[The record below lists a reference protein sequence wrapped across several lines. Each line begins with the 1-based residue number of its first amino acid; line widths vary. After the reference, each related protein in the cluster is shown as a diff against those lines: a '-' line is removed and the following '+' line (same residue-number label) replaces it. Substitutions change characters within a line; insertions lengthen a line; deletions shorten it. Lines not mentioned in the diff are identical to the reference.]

1 MQLSPPPFSSVK
13 AVHVVPVACMLL
25 CVTLIPLALVHI
37 PPLVDYPNHMA
48 RMQILVDDGRS
59 EHLRQYYQIRWDIL
73 PNLAIDALVPALA
86 RFVGIETAGKIFIG
100 LTLFLL
106 AGGVI
111 ALHYAL
117 HQHWSWW
124 PLMAFFFL
132 FNSILLWG
140 FLNYLFGLGVAL
152 FIFAGW
158 VAHRHRPLWQ
168 TVSIFTVLTVVL
180 FLSHLFALGVY
191 ALLVAGYELG
201 QRWRPRSNPS
211 RLIESPWIK
220 AALSLLLPTAL
231 LLASPTFWPRSD
243 QLPLAMKGTTTVA
256 SVTFVPFSTKV
267 EAMKGTIRTNHH
279 MLDRL
284 TVAILLAVLA
294 GGLASRRLCISRPM
308 IIPLAVIGI
317 AAAAMP
323 STIGAM
329 SMVEIRMPIAFVL
342 LAVAGSDWRPV
353 HRGWAVLLAVTL
365 VSLFLLRVGYIS
377 LRWQEADS
385 HYTQFVKALDRL
397 PQGVRLFSAIKLG
410 STNPVDISETR
421 HPEPIPMANL
431 ACWAV
436 ITNAAFVS
444 NIFSAP
450 SQQPIELTPPY
461 SAMPAVEEFISH
473 RRPIPWN
480 IIGKQ
485 YDYLVV
491 RRGQNLQPPFPP
503 EFVAAS
509 SGDEFQFYR
518 LPGR

>member
-1 MQLSPPPFSSVK
+1 MQHPQSLSSVK
-13 AVHVVPVACMLL
+13 AAHVLPAAIILL
-25 CVTLIPLALVHI
+25 CIALIPLSLVHI

-48 RMQILVDDGRS
+48 RMQILADDGHS
-59 EHLRQYYQIRWDIL
+59 EYLSRYYRIRWDIL
-73 PNLAIDALVPALA
+73 PNLAIDVLVPALA
-86 RFVGIETAGKIFIG
+86 RLVGIEVAGKIFIG

-106 AGGVI
+106 SGGVI

-117 HQHWSWW
+117 HERWSWW
-124 PLMAFFFL
+124 PLTAFLFL

-140 FLNYLFGLGVAL
+140 FLNYLFGLGLA
-152 FIFAGW
+152 IWCFAGW
-158 VAHRHRPLWQ
+158 VAHRHRPVWQ
-168 TVSIFTVLTVVL
+168 TMPLFSVLTVLL
-180 FLSHLFALGVY
+180 FFSHLFAFGVY
-191 ALLVAGYELG
+191 VLLLSGYELG
-201 QRWRPRSNPS
+201 QRWRHRPSSPR
-211 RLIESPWIK
+211 LVESTWAK

-243 QLPLAMKGTTTVA
+243 QLPLAMKGTSTVS

-267 EAMKGTIRTNHH
+267 EAMKGTIRTNHQT
-279 MLDRL
+279 LDRA
-284 TVAILLAVLA
+284 TVGVLLAVIL
-294 GGLASRRLCISRPM
+294 GGFAFRSLSICGPM
-308 IIPLAVIGI
+308 FVPLAILGI
-317 AAAAMP
+317 AALAMP

-342 LAVAGSDWRPV
+342 LAVAGSDWKPV
-353 HRGWAVLLAVTL
+353 PRRWAVVLAVAL
-365 VSLFLLRVGYIS
+365 ASLFLLRVGYVS
-377 LRWQEADS
+377 LRWQEADF
-385 HYTQFVKALDRL
+385 HYTQFVEALDRL

-436 ITNAAFVS
+436 ITRAAFVS

-450 SQQPIELTPPY
+450 SQQPIELTPAY
-461 SAMPAVEEFISH
+461 SAMPAMEEFISH

-491 RRGQNLQPPFPP
+491 RRGQNLQPPFPA
-503 EFVAAS
+503 EFVAAF

>member
-1 MQLSPPPFSSVK
+1 MQQTSSSVR
-13 AVHVVPVACMLL
+13 AAHILPAAFILL
-25 CVTLIPLALVHI
+25 CLALTPLALVHI

-48 RMQILVDDGRS
+48 RMQILADDGHS
-59 EHLRQYYQIRWDIL
+59 EYLSQYYRIRWDIL
-73 PNLAIDALVPALA
+73 PNLAIDVLVPALA
-86 RFVGIETAGKIFIG
+86 RLVGIETAGKLFIG
-100 LTLFLL
+100 VTLFLL
-106 AGGVI
+106 SGGVI

-117 HQHWSWW
+117 HRHWSWW
-124 PLMAFFFL
+124 PLTAFLFL

-140 FLNYLFGLGVAL
+140 FLNYLFGLGFA
-152 FIFAGW
+152 IWCFAGW
-158 VAHRHRPLWQ
+158 VAHRHRPFWQ
-168 TVSIFTVLTVVL
+168 TMPLFSVLTVLL
-180 FLSHLFALGVY
+180 FFSHLFAFGVY
-191 ALLVAGYELG
+191 VLLLAGYEVG
-201 QRWRPRSNPS
+201 ERWRHAPTSP
-211 RLIESPWIK
+211 RLIESHLVK

-231 LLASPTFWPRSD
+231 LLASPTFWPRGD
-243 QLPLAMKGTTTVA
+243 QLPLAMKGTPTVS

-267 EAMKGTIRTNHH
+267 EAMKGTIRTNHQT
-279 MLDRL
+279 LDRA
-284 TVAILLAVLA
+284 TVGVLLAVIL
-294 GGLASRRLCISRPM
+294 GGFAFRRLSICRAM
-308 IIPLAVIGI
+308 FVPLAVIAL
-317 AAAAMP
+317 AALVMP

-342 LAVAGSDWRPV
+342 LAVAASDWKPIPR
-353 HRGWAVLLAVTL
+353 RWAVVLAVTL
-365 VSLFLLRVGYIS
+365 ASLFLLRVGYIS
-377 LRWQEADS
+377 HRWQEADF
-385 HYTQFVKALDRL
+385 HYTQFVAALDRL

-436 ITNAAFVS
+436 MTKAAFVS

-461 SAMPAVEEFISH
+461 SAMPAMEEFISH
-473 RRPIPWN
+473 RRPIPWT

-491 RRGQNLQPPFPP
+491 RRGQNLQPPLPS
-503 EFVAAS
+503 EFVPAV